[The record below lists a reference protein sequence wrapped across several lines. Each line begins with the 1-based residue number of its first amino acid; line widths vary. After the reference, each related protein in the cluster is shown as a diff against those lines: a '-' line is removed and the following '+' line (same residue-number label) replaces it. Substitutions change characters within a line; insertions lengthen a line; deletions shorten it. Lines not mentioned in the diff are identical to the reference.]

1 MTRHDSEMRARAAV
15 IRNDP
20 PRVVIEERQVTKPG
34 PREVLIKTRAVGICH
49 SDLDLLDGRFDG
61 WLDIEYPIVFGHE
74 WSGEVVEVGPLVRRG
89 FKPGDRVTGSP
100 ALGDKQWLGTTSD
113 GAAAERFV
121 VPESVLLPVPD
132 GMSYEDAAL
141 AEPFACAYRGIRTIG
156 GIDPN
161 DTVCIVGAGTIGLCA
176 LMAARASGAR
186 TLVVEPSR
194 ERREMSVD
202 RLGADVA
209 LDPLD
214 EEDLGSAAARLL
226 GGRSP
231 DLVIEAAGAS
241 GALASALELAGEN
254 GRVLFLGHYGDEVV
268 PARLG
273 LIQER
278 NLRVVGST
286 GAPPEIWPRALR
298 FLEQA
303 KLDLSP
309 LVSARYPLVRA
320 AEAFEAARDV
330 RTNLKVHLQVAQ

>member
-1 MTRHDSEMRARAAV
+1 VSGTQRIADDTTVTTTRRALV
-15 IRNDP
+15 RNDP

-34 PREVLIKTRAVGICH
+34 PR
-49 SDLDLLDGRFDG
+49 
-61 WLDIEYPIVFGHE
+61 
-74 WSGEVVEVGPLVRRG
+74 
-89 FKPGDRVTGSP
+89 
-100 ALGDKQWLGTTSD
+100 
-113 GAAAERFV
+113 
-121 VPESVLLPVPD
+121 
-132 GMSYEDAAL
+132 
-141 AEPFACAYRGIRTIG
+141 
-156 GIDPN
+156 
-161 DTVCIVGAGTIGLCA
+161 
-176 LMAARASGAR
+176 GAR